1 MIHKKVIGIFG
12 SSFDPIHIGHLQLAN
27 YFAEETDLDSV
38 WLVITPQNPFKKD
51 SHINYV
57 LPKSIIETNKILISN
72 NIKKFNLSKKL
83 KNDMYNYQRII
94 EYNYPIRFDEKS
106 EYILITLEENGVC
119 ESISKGKFIELQK
132 CQ

>member
-1 MIHKKVIGIFG
+1 MVFIIGIFQIVYYWNER
-12 SSFDPIHIGHLQLAN
+12 SNFEFQVLK
-27 YFAEETDLDSV
+27 
-38 WLVITPQNPFKKD
+38 NPFKKD

>member
-1 MIHKKVIGIFG
+1 
-12 SSFDPIHIGHLQLAN
+12 
-27 YFAEETDLDSV
+27 
-38 WLVITPQNPFKKD
+38 
-51 SHINYV
+51 
-57 LPKSIIETNKILISN
+57 
-72 NIKKFNLSKKL
+72 
-83 KNDMYNYQRII
+83 MYNYQRII

>member
-1 MIHKKVIGIFG
+1 VTHIKNNKLLIFFFIIGIFQIVYYWYER
-12 SSFDPIHIGHLQLAN
+12 SNFEFQVLK
-27 YFAEETDLDSV
+27 
-38 WLVITPQNPFKKD
+38 NPFKKD

-57 LPKSIIETNKILISN
+57 LPKSIIETNEILISN

-83 KNDMYNYQRII
+83 KNNMYNYQRIV

-106 EYILITLEENGVC
+106 EYIIISLEENGVC
-119 ESISKGKFIELQK
+119 DSISKGKFIELQK

>member
-1 MIHKKVIGIFG
+1 MAHIKNNKLLIFFFIIGIFQIVYYWNER
-12 SSFDPIHIGHLQLAN
+12 SNFEFQVLK
-27 YFAEETDLDSV
+27 
-38 WLVITPQNPFKKD
+38 NPFKKD

-83 KNDMYNYQRII
+83 KNDMYNYQRIV
-94 EYNYPIRFDEKS
+94 EYNYPIRFNEKS

>member
-1 MIHKKVIGIFG
+1 MTHIKNNKLLIFFFIIGIFQIVYYWYER
-12 SSFDPIHIGHLQLAN
+12 SNFEFQVLK
-27 YFAEETDLDSV
+27 
-38 WLVITPQNPFKKD
+38 NPFKKD

-106 EYILITLEENGVC
+106 EYIIISLEENGVC
-119 ESISKGKFIELQK
+119 DSISKGKFIELQK

>member
-1 MIHKKVIGIFG
+1 MTHIKNNKLLIFFFIIGIFQIVYYWNER
-12 SSFDPIHIGHLQLAN
+12 SNFEFQVLK
-27 YFAEETDLDSV
+27 
-38 WLVITPQNPFKKD
+38 NPFKKD